1 MGWGGKGP
9 GWDGAGGGKDGIG
22 GVKRDREVGVRWDG
36 EDEMGWG
43 RSGG

>member
-9 GWDGAGGGKDGIG
+9 GWDGAGGGKDGIE
-22 GVKRDREVGVRWDG
+22 GVKRDREVKWDG

-43 RSGG
+43 RSGA